1 MTFPLDDPIVLKLQR
16 LARRHSVRLYLVGG
30 YVRDRLLGRARTD
43 IDCTVLGDALTFAE
57 KVAKHFRS
65 KAVIYER
72 FRTAMVPI
80 GDYHL
85 EFVGT
90 RKEIYDEYSRKPITS
105 DGTLED
111 DIFRRDFTVN
121 ALAVPLVGPEAGTI
135 LDLTGGLADLD
146 RRLLRTPRPPLE
158 TFHEDPLRMVRA
170 ARFAAQ
176 LNFRIAEDAFDAIK
190 QMVERITIVSQ
201 ERITD
206 ELLKLLAAPKPSIG
220 FIILHK
226 TGLLRYIFPELDR
239 LAGVE
244 LAADGERRYAHKD
257 VFFHTMKVLDN
268 VAAASD
274 NLWLRFATLVH
285 DIAKPKTKKFIPG
298 IGWTFHGHEERGA
311 RWQERI
317 FRRLKLPLEHL
328 RYVETLVRLHQ
339 RPMAL
344 VDEGVTDSALR
355 RLAVQAGPWLDDLF
369 TLCRADITTQNQHRA
384 EQYLANYDI
393 VYRKIEQVRERD
405 RLAAFQSPVRG
416 EEIMQI
422 FGLSPSPAVGAIKHT
437 LEQAI
442 LDGIIPNTY
451 DDAKRYLLENRQLF
465 EQIAQQANARFQHRH
480 KPGPPSGNFAAVES
494 TES

>member
-1 MTFPLDDPIVLKLQR
+1 MRFPLDDPIVVKLQR
-16 LARRHSVRLYLVGG
+16 LARRHHAQVYLVGG
-30 YVRDRLLGRARTD
+30 YVRDWLLGRPRTD
-43 IDCTVLGDALTFAE
+43 IDCTVIGDALDFAQ
-57 KVAKHFRS
+57 KVARHFRS
-65 KAVIYER
+65 KPILYER
-72 FRTAMVPI
+72 FRTAMVPV

-90 RKEIYDEYSRKPITS
+90 RKEFYDETSRKPLVT

-121 ALAVPLVGPEAGTI
+121 ALAVPLVGPNAGEV
-135 LDLTGGLADLD
+135 LDLCGGLHDLEC
-146 RRLLRTPRPPLE
+146 RILRTPRPPME

-176 LNFRIAEDAFDAIK
+176 LQFRIADDAFDAIK
-190 QMVERITIVSQ
+190 AMAERITIVSQ

-206 ELLKLLAAPKPSIG
+206 EFLKILAAPKPSVG
-220 FIILHK
+220 LVILHK
-226 TGLLRYIFPELDR
+226 TGLLRFIFPELDR

-244 LAADGERRYAHKD
+244 LATDGQRRYAHKD

-268 VAAASD
+268 VAAISD

-285 DIAKPKTKKFIPG
+285 DIAKPKTKKFVPG
-298 IGWTFHGHEERGA
+298 VGWTFHGHEELGA

-328 RYVETLVRLHQ
+328 PYVETLVRLHQ

-355 RLAVQAGPWLDDLF
+355 RLAVQAGEWLDDLF
-369 TLCRADITTQNQHRA
+369 ILCRADITTQNKQRA
-384 EQYLANYDI
+384 RQYLANYEI
-393 VYRKIEQVRERD
+393 VYQKILDVRERD

-416 EEIMQI
+416 DEIMAL
-422 FGLSPSPAVGAIKHT
+422 FELPPSPAVGAIKEA

-442 LDGIIPNTY
+442 LDGKVPNTY
-451 DDAKRYLLENRQLF
+451 EDAKQYLLDHRAEFAEL
-465 EQIAQQANARFQHRH
+465 AQHANARFYTRRRQQSS
-480 KPGPPSGNFAAVES
+480 PDGNFATVES
-494 TES
+494 

>member
-1 MTFPLDDPIVLKLQR
+1 MRIEFDDPIIIKLQR
-16 LARRHSVRLYLVGG
+16 LARRHGVRVYVVGG
-30 YVRDRLLGRARTD
+30 YVRDRLLGRQRTD
-43 IDCTVLGDALTFAE
+43 IDCTVIGDALEFAQ
-57 KVAKHFRS
+57 KVARHFRS
-65 KAVIYER
+65 KPIIYER
-72 FRTAMVPI
+72 FRTAMVPV
-80 GDYHL
+80 GNYQL

-90 RKEIYDEYSRKPITS
+90 RKEHYQEHSRRPQVVE
-105 DGTLED
+105 GTLED

-121 ALAVPLVGPEAGTI
+121 ALAVALTGPTVGEI
-135 LDLTGGLADLD
+135 LDLTGGLADLEK
-146 RRLLRTPRPPLE
+146 RILRTPRPPKQ
-158 TFHEDPLRMVRA
+158 TFHEDPLRMIRA

-176 LNFRIAEDAFDAIK
+176 LQFRVADDAFEAIK
-190 QMVERITIVSQ
+190 EMAERITIVSQ

-206 ELLKLLAAPKPSIG
+206 ELLKILAAPKPSTG
-220 FIILHK
+220 FVILYK

-244 LAADGERRYAHKD
+244 LATDGDRRYAHKD

-268 VAAASD
+268 VAAVSD

-298 IGWTFHGHEERGA
+298 IGWTFHGHEELGA

-328 RYVETLVRLHQ
+328 QYVETLVRLHQ

-369 TLCRADITTQNQHRA
+369 TLCRADITTQNKQRA
-384 EQYLANYDI
+384 EQYLANYDT
-393 VYRKIEQVRERD
+393 VYQKIQEVRERD

-416 EEIMQI
+416 DEIMEL
-422 FGLSPSPAVGAIKHT
+422 FNLPPSPAVGAIKEA

-442 LDGIIPNTY
+442 LDGKVPNTY
-451 DDAKRYLLENRQLF
+451 EDAKQYLLDHRDEFAALAAEANQRRQ
-465 EQIAQQANARFQHRH
+465 RRPRQH
-480 KPGPPSGNFAAVES
+480 SDSDGNFAAVQS
-494 TES
+494 

>member
-16 LARRHSVRLYLVGG
+16 LARRHRVELYLVGG

-43 IDCTVLGDALTFAE
+43 IDCTVVGDALAFAE
-57 KVAKHFRS
+57 KVARHFRS
-65 KAVIYER
+65 KAIIYER

-80 GDYHL
+80 GDYRI

-90 RKEIYDEYSRKPITS
+90 RKEVYDPASRKPTVM
-105 DGTLED
+105 DGTLDD

-121 ALAVPLVGPEAGTI
+121 ALAVPLIGPQAGTV
-135 LDLTGGLADLD
+135 LDLTGGIEDLH
-146 RRLLRTPRPPLE
+146 RGLLRTPRPPRE
-158 TFHEDPLRMVRA
+158 TFYDDPLRMIRA

-176 LNFRIAEDAFDAIK
+176 LQFRLADDAFQAITQLAERIA
-190 QMVERITIVSQ
+190 IVSQ

-206 ELLKLLAAPKPSIG
+206 ELLKILAAPKPSTG
-220 FIILHK
+220 FVILHK
-226 TGLLRYIFPELDR
+226 TGLLALIFPELDR

-244 LAADGERRYAHKD
+244 LATDGERRYAHKD

-268 VAAASD
+268 VASESQ
-274 NLWLRFATLVH
+274 NLWLRFAALVH

-298 IGWTFHGHEERGA
+298 IGWTFYGHEELGA

-355 RLAVQAGPWLDDLF
+355 RLAVQAGEWLDDLF
-369 TLCRADITTQNQHRA
+369 ILCRADITTQNKLRA
-384 EQYLANYDI
+384 EQYLANYEL
-393 VYRKIEQVRERD
+393 VYRKIQEVREKD

-416 EEIMQI
+416 DEIMAL
-422 FGLSPSPAVGAIKHT
+422 FNLPPSPAVGAIKHA
-437 LEQAI
+437 LEQLI
-442 LDGIIPNTY
+442 LDGVVPNTY
-451 DDAKRYLLENRQLF
+451 EDAKQYLLEHRDEFEMLARQTNERF
-465 EQIAQQANARFQHRH
+465 HRQRASSSNAD
-480 KPGPPSGNFAAVES
+480 GNFIEVHS
-494 TES
+494 